1 MTWCQKMSRTI
12 SSRVANN
19 LPFERC
25 DTIQLMENYTYRII
39 LEPDEGGYHAY
50 VPALRGCHTWGKT
63 ITEARMMVR
72 DAIDVYLRSL
82 IADGQSI
89 PTDSG
94 FEIFETVRAPKWKP
108 FSAKATKGARALAH
122 A

>member
-1 MTWCQKMSRTI
+1 MR
-12 SSRVANN
+12 A
-19 LPFERC
+19 
-25 DTIQLMENYTYRII
+25 MENYTYRII
-39 LEPDEGGYHAY
+39 LESDEGGYHAY

-63 ITEARMMVR
+63 IDAARAMVR

-82 IADGQSI
+82 IADGEPV

-94 FEIFETVRAPKWKP
+94 FELFETVRAPK
-108 FSAKATKGARALAH
+108 GRRVLAH

>member
-1 MTWCQKMSRTI
+1 MKRKKKKKVKKKKKTGGGRSPPPG
-12 SSRVANN
+12 A
-19 LPFERC
+19 LGRC
-25 DTIQLMENYTYRII
+25 GILQTMENYTYRII
-39 LEPDEGGYHAY
+39 LELDEGGYHAY

-63 ITEARMMVR
+63 IAEARKMVR

-82 IADGQSI
+82 IADGEPV

-94 FEIFETVRAPKWKP
+94 FELFETVQAPKGK
-108 FSAKATKGARALAH
+108 RVLVH